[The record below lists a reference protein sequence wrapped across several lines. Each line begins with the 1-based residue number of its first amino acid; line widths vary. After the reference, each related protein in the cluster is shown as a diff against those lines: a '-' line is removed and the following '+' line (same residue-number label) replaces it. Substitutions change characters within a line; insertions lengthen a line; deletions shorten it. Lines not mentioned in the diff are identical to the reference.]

1 MGKLIKGHLFSKG
14 NILRPPT
21 VRAKWSQMIFCHS
34 TKLAQ
39 WVCMWTTFVFI
50 PAVVWGE
57 SPKLVERGGLEEWS
71 GDKFDRN
78 LSKRAI
84 DQDQEGQIDQF
95 SNNNVHKLLKEDQEG
110 HIHKYTN

>member
-1 MGKLIKGHLFSKG
+1 MVF
-14 NILRPPT
+14 R
-21 VRAKWSQMIFCHS
+21 HS

-39 WVCMWTTFVFI
+39 WVCMWTNCVTFI
-50 PAVVWGE
+50 PAVVWGK
-57 SPKLVERGGLEEWS
+57 SSKLVERGGLEEWS

>member
-1 MGKLIKGHLFSKG
+1 
-14 NILRPPT
+14 
-21 VRAKWSQMIFCHS
+21 
-34 TKLAQ
+34 
-39 WVCMWTTFVFI
+39 MWTTFVFI

-57 SPKLVERGGLEEWS
+57 SSKLVERGGLEEWS

-95 SNNNVHKLLKEDQEG
+95 SNNNVHKLLKEDQDQEGQIDQFSNNNVHKLLKEDQGG
-110 HIHKYTN
+110 HIYKYTN

>member
-1 MGKLIKGHLFSKG
+1 
-14 NILRPPT
+14 
-21 VRAKWSQMIFCHS
+21 
-34 TKLAQ
+34 
-39 WVCMWTTFVFI
+39 MWTTCVSI

-95 SNNNVHKLLKEDQEG
+95 SNNNVHKLLKEDKEG